1 MAASCKAVLPLL
13 FCKSRSAP
21 PHKSMEATNLLSWMA
36 AKINGV
42 FPWTSTTLTS
52 ALHSTSKPPAA
63 ASPFLAAQCKAVL
76 PKASL
81 ASISKSSLS
90 IKTFMAPMSPEAAA
104 SKIVAMDDLPGDTKH
119 SSNWFP
125 DLNQSFSGDSRT
137 RCSYSKT
144 SFTFVMYIYSLCD
157 WSIEDFGYISWHLG
171 LYESGSKTFHRL
183 CGQSSASS
191 TSQAPRHALATWKEN
206 AGGRFQAPVF
216 FLPKETR
223 HRFTTQHNFLLSK
236 ERRKPRIKQG
246 TTPNKLASALQ
257 LGWRWPNALRSSF
270 KKHPCAW
277 YDDTTSSS
285 YYL

>member
-1 MAASCKAVLPLL
+1 
-13 FCKSRSAP
+13 
-21 PHKSMEATNLLSWMA
+21 
-36 AKINGV
+36 
-42 FPWTSTTLTS
+42 
-52 ALHSTSKPPAA
+52 
-63 ASPFLAAQCKAVL
+63 
-76 PKASL
+76 
-81 ASISKSSLS
+81 
-90 IKTFMAPMSPEAAA
+90 
-104 SKIVAMDDLPGDTKH
+104 
-119 SSNWFP
+119 
-125 DLNQSFSGDSRT
+125 
-137 RCSYSKT
+137 
-144 SFTFVMYIYSLCD
+144 MYIYSLCD

-285 YYL
+285 FICRSWFHQSKCCHKIIQKDIWSSSPIIQLAIVWVETQMGFFCKPKFDCLLPVPCLSSTPNPHQKHLGFATKRSRGSLPLRLEDGRGCANISVVESWKY